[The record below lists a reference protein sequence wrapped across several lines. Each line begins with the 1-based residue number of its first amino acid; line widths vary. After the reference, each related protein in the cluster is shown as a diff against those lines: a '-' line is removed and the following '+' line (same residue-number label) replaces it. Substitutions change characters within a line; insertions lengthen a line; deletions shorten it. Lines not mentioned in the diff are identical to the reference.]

1 MEYTPTNIE
10 TKLSATPAT
19 DKVLAA
25 ALEMNADLTPADL
38 ILYRNAF
45 AMVGRGF
52 ADVQVQYEQG
62 RVEDGAKD
70 ELFERYKEKVALHIP
85 EEVVDQF
92 GDDTY
97 ADILE
102 EHAGQKMHEAEL
114 EVIVAPVI
122 DMVTVESLSPTQ
134 EDIIKLQITGLEAA
148 HQEEQA
154 KNAQL
159 ELDVIAL
166 NDHIR
171 ALQLRVAE
179 LSKQL
184 GVTPTYELAKLQ
196 GGKGVEQF
204 TGLASGARR
213 QLGDVGIRHA

>member
-1 MEYTPTNIE
+1 MEYPPTNIE

-25 ALEMNADLTPADL
+25 ALEVNAELTPADL
-38 ILYRNAF
+38 ILHRNAF

-85 EEVVDQF
+85 EEVADQF

-102 EHAGQKMHEAEL
+102 ENAGQKMHEAEL

-134 EDIIKLQITGLEAA
+134 EDLVKLQITGLETA

-159 ELDVIAL
+159 ELEVIAL

-171 ALQLRVAE
+171 ALELRVAE
-179 LSKQL
+179 LSEQL
-184 GVTPTYELAKLQ
+184 GMTPADESTESRGSKSA
-196 GGKGVEQF
+196 ERF
-204 TGLASGARR
+204 TGLTDGACR